1 MKGNK
6 MDNIVTKSVRV
17 GSAGYYVNRDHL
29 VISKPEAGNIV
40 DITEQAIAAGKVLKG
55 RNIVLYALAAFVD
68 DEENPGQQRLA
79 PNATLINEGIIE
91 IHLHDIVEAYKDQV
105 KATPDDP
112 NGTYRFVKCF
122 AMAAG
127 KDSTIINEGTIRIY
141 FDQEKDLE
149 TAVYGETLLAGE
161 NSTVINN
168 GVIELVGNGS
178 FDTQTRVIALPV
190 DNVTIINNGQIHVNV
205 EKASTVRV
213 LATTGTGGTIA
224 NYGSIKIN
232 STGRIMTIARFAN
245 THLINAGDI
254 DIVSR
259 AHFIVNKV
267 SFLYQSYPLACAF
280 YEHSLPNKHLV
291 PPIVNKGSIKIHL
304 EGSEASTPHAVAFG
318 IYSEM
323 VGEEKQV
330 HRMENTGT
338 ITVSQS
344 GPYDF
349 LVAELGANVQSA
361 KDFPY
366 PIEIGEWHTTARDFA
381 RTRDLF
387 VCSSGLFDFA
397 HTRLTLAGTA
407 PTAIKAEDLVCQREE
422 AARRGDT
429 FRIAH
434 ADQLEWNNSK

>member
-1 MKGNK
+1 
-6 MDNIVTKSVRV
+6 
-17 GSAGYYVNRDHL
+17 
-29 VISKPEAGNIV
+29 
-40 DITEQAIAAGKVLKG
+40 
-55 RNIVLYALAAFVD
+55 
-68 DEENPGQQRLA
+68 
-79 PNATLINEGIIE
+79 
-91 IHLHDIVEAYKDQV
+91 
-105 KATPDDP
+105 
-112 NGTYRFVKCF
+112 
-122 AMAAG
+122 
-127 KDSTIINEGTIRIY
+127 
-141 FDQEKDLE
+141 
-149 TAVYGETLLAGE
+149 
-161 NSTVINN
+161 
-168 GVIELVGNGS
+168 
-178 FDTQTRVIALPV
+178 
-190 DNVTIINNGQIHVNV
+190 
-205 EKASTVRV
+205 
-213 LATTGTGGTIA
+213 
-224 NYGSIKIN
+224 
-232 STGRIMTIARFAN
+232 
-245 THLINAGDI
+245 
-254 DIVSR
+254 
-259 AHFIVNKV
+259 
-267 SFLYQSYPLACAF
+267 
-280 YEHSLPNKHLV
+280 
-291 PPIVNKGSIKIHL
+291 
-304 EGSEASTPHAVAFG
+304 
-318 IYSEM
+318 M